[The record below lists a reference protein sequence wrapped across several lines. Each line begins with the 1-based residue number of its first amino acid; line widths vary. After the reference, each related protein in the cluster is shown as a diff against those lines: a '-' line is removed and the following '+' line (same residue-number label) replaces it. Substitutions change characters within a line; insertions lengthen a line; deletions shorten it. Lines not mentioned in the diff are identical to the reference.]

1 MKKVLLFIL
10 LTVGLLNISYAQNLS
25 VRASLEPSQ
34 ILIGEQSKF
43 KIELFQ
49 SETDQVSWPIF
60 SDTIATNVS
69 IIEKLAI
76 DTIKTGDGRIS
87 IVSEYLVTSYDSG
100 YYYIPEFVFETTTEK
115 VSTNP
120 LGLTVNTVPVNEQ
133 LDDIKAEKDI
143 MSAPFS
149 WIELAS
155 WTGMGL
161 AVILIIVIIVLLLM
175 RFVFNKKVKI
185 IPEAPK
191 VVIPAH
197 VVALQ
202 KLVQIKSDKLWQT
215 GQIKLFYTQLTD
227 VIREYLADAYDI
239 NAMELTTDEIVA
251 LVKKNKD
258 LDEIRLVLKGML
270 ELSDLVKFAKFVPLE
285 NENEASV
292 LNAFMIVEKTTK
304 QPEIEEKEEKVES
317 EKTAEE

>member
-202 KLVQIKSDKLWQT
+202 KLEQIKSDKLWQT

-258 LDEIRLVLKGML
+258 LDEIRLVLKDML

-304 QPEIEEKEEKVES
+304 QPEIEEKVES

>member
-202 KLVQIKSDKLWQT
+202 KLEQIKSDKLWQT

-227 VIREYLADAYDI
+227 VIREYLADA
-239 NAMELTTDEIVA
+239 
-251 LVKKNKD
+251 
-258 LDEIRLVLKGML
+258 
-270 ELSDLVKFAKFVPLE
+270 
-285 NENEASV
+285 
-292 LNAFMIVEKTTK
+292 
-304 QPEIEEKEEKVES
+304 
-317 EKTAEE
+317 

>member
-202 KLVQIKSDKLWQT
+202 KLEQIKSDKLWQT

-258 LDEIRLVLKGML
+258 LDEIRLVLKDML

-292 LNAFMIVEKTTK
+292 LNAFMIVEKT
-304 QPEIEEKEEKVES
+304 
-317 EKTAEE
+317 AEE

>member
-1 MKKVLLFIL
+1 MKKIL
-10 LTVGLLNISYAQNLS
+10 LSILFSIGLLNIVTAQEFS
-25 VRASLEPSQ
+25 VRATIEPSE
-34 ILIGEQSKF
+34 ILIGEQAKF
-43 KIELFQ
+43 KIELSQ
-49 SETDQVSWPIF
+49 SVSEKVSWPMF

-69 IIEKLAI
+69 IIEKLAV
-76 DTIKTGDGRIS
+76 DTLETSEGRIN

-100 YYYIPEFVFETTTEK
+100 YYYIPEFVFETPTEK
-115 VSTNP
+115 ITTNP

-133 LDDIKAEKDI
+133 VDDIHAEKDI

-149 WIELAS
+149 WIEFAG
-155 WTGMGL
+155 WIGMGL
-161 AVILIIVIIVLLLM
+161 GIILFIVIVILLLM
-175 RFVFNKKVKI
+175 KYVFNKKVKI
-185 IPEAPK
+185 IPEQPK
-191 VVIPAH
+191 IVIPAH

-202 KLVQIKSDKLWQT
+202 KLEQIKVEKLWQS

-227 VIREYLADAYDI
+227 VIREYLAEAYDI

-258 LDEIRLVLKGML
+258 LDEIRLVLKDML

-292 LNAFMIVEKTTK
+292 INAFMIVEKTTK
-304 QPEIEEKEEKVES
+304 QIETEEENKNVES
-317 EKTAEE
+317 EKTVSE